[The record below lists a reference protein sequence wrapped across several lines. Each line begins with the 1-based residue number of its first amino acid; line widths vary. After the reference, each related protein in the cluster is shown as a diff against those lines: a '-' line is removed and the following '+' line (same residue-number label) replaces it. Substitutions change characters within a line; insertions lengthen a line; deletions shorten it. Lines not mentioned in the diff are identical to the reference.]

1 MSSSLKPLK
10 SVAHNVCHQFASTLN
25 FWAGDYGI
33 NHFTRSVV
41 AAGGSVAVDLLAGTS
56 QPPLAGE
63 GALGVQQL
71 ASALP
76 ALLAKEG
83 FETNPLS
90 SAVATYRVRGPLPD
104 PGGNVAY
111 DCSVEFSTA
120 GGRSYV
126 VELSEL
132 NAP

>member
-25 FWAGDYGI
+25 YWAGDYGI
-33 NHFTRSVV
+33 NHFARSVV
-41 AAGGSVAVDLLAGTS
+41 AAGGSVIVDLLAGTS

-63 GALGVQQL
+63 GALGVRLL

-76 ALLAKEG
+76 ALLVKEG
-83 FETNPLS
+83 FETSLLS
-90 SAVATYRVRGPLPD
+90 SAIAHYRIRGPLPE

-111 DCSVEFSTA
+111 DCRVEFSTT

>member
-25 FWAGDYGI
+25 YWGDDYGI
-33 NHFTRSVV
+33 NHFARSVI

-56 QPPLAGE
+56 GPPLAGD
-63 GALGVQQL
+63 GAFCVQQL

-76 ALLAKEG
+76 VLLVKEG
-83 FETNPLS
+83 FEANLLS
-90 SAVATYRVRGPLPD
+90 SAVASYRIRGPLPES
-104 PGGNVAY
+104 GGIVAY
-111 DCSVEFSTA
+111 DCRVEFNTV

>member
-25 FWAGDYGI
+25 YWAGDYGI
-33 NHFTRSVV
+33 NHFARSVV

-56 QPPLAGE
+56 QPALVGE
-63 GALGVQQL
+63 GALGVHQL

-76 ALLAKEG
+76 VLLVKEG
-83 FETNPLS
+83 FESNTLS
-90 SAVATYRVRGPLPD
+90 SAIANYRVRGPLPE

-111 DCSVEFSTA
+111 DCRVEFSTA

>member
-1 MSSSLKPLK
+1 MPSSLKPLK
-10 SVAHNVCHQFASTLN
+10 SVAHNVCHQFASTPN
-25 FWAGDYGI
+25 YWAGDYGI
-33 NHFTRSVV
+33 NHFARSIV
-41 AAGGSVAVDLLAGTS
+41 AAGGSVAVDLLTGAA

-63 GALGVQQL
+63 GALGVRQL

-76 ALLAKEG
+76 ALLVKEG
-83 FETNPLS
+83 FETNLLS
-90 SAVATYRVRGPLPD
+90 SAIANYRVPGPLPE

-111 DCSVEFSTA
+111 DCRVEFSTA
-120 GGRSYV
+120 KGRSYV